1 MLVAIKNL
9 MNLILQKE
17 IIIYLKKILVFTI
30 ITNIFQIF
38 LIGKNMNI
46 LIRCHLLI
54 VIVNLILQ
62 HLQKI

>member
-1 MLVAIKNL
+1 MLVIIKNM
-9 MNLILQKE
+9 MNLILQEE
-17 IIIYLKKILVFTI
+17 IIIYLKKILVFII

-46 LIRCHLLI
+46 LILYHLLI
-54 VIVNLILQ
+54 VIVNLIIQ